1 MEQRLKQ
8 RLVGAGV
15 LVLVVVWLAPELF
28 ETDDPPESTSAV
40 EEEVTDEF
48 SSRIVPLEGAE
59 DELVAEAEI
68 ATVDVDFGQPGAE
81 LESEVEQDASDPAP
95 PAAVAVEDE
104 IAAAVVTVTA
114 LIDDPIDQELDQTE
128 QLPIP
133 RPKPKEG
140 VAQNNGERL
149 GLTVWAI
156 QLGSFGKSENAIGL
170 RDRLREKGYTA
181 FVQTA
186 YNNDG
191 PVTRVFVGPE
201 LYREE
206 AEAIRTRLLAETT
219 LDGLVVRYPGG

>member
-15 LVLVVVWLAPELF
+15 LVLVVVWLVPELL
-28 ETDDPPESTSAV
+28 ESDDPPPPKSE
-40 EEEVTDEF
+40 EMEEVTDEF
-48 SSRIVPLEGAE
+48 SSRIVPLEEE
-59 DELVAEAEI
+59 DISVAEPEADSADVESDVPASESDSEI
-68 ATVDVDFGQPGAE
+68 EQTV
-81 LESEVEQDASDPAP
+81 SEPAP
-95 PAAVAVEDE
+95 ETAVAVEDE
-104 IAAAVVTVTA
+104 ISEEVVTVTA
-114 LIDDPIDQELDQTE
+114 LVEDPVDQELQP
-128 QLPIP
+128 LPVP
-133 RPKPKEG
+133 RPKPRG
-140 VAQNNGERL
+140 SLAQNNGERL

-156 QLGSFGKSENAIGL
+156 QLGSFGNSENAIGL

-191 PVTRVFVGPE
+191 VVNRVFVGPE

-206 AEAIRTRLLAETT
+206 AEAIRTRLHSETT